1 MTLISLKARRGIAAL
16 TFAATVA
23 TFLLATP
30 VKAITIGFNDSTERT
45 QLLVDGLPATSEQAQ
60 MLIERAGA
68 EFMETKPIPT
78 SDRNAKPGFGGVRIL
93 EPGTDE
99 TSDILLVLITGETD
113 SIPGVTLP
121 LAVRFTFSSD
131 PQNNFPTQGFSTFA
145 ENGRTQQVGI
155 MVGDEDRRFK
165 DAAGNVITLPSDIQ
179 VTIQSD
185 VEVPGPIA
193 GTGLAGLILATGSL
207 LRWWRRRQRI
217 LRKCCTSI
225 LMVPEG

>member
-1 MTLISLKARRGIAAL
+1 MARTPSKVRAGIAAL
-16 TFAATVA
+16 MFAAAVA
-23 TFLLATP
+23 PFVLATP
-30 VKAITIGFNDSTERT
+30 VKAITIGFGDSVEGAP

-78 SDRNAKPGFGGVRIL
+78 SDRDAKPGFGGVRIV
-93 EPGTDE
+93 EPGTDI
-99 TSDILLVLITGETD
+99 TSDILLVLITGPDQTD

-131 PQNNFPTQGFSTFA
+131 PQNNFPTLGFSTFA

-185 VEVPGPIA
+185 VEVPGPVVGA
-193 GTGLAGLILATGSL
+193 GVPGLILATGAL
-207 LRWWRRRQRI
+207 LALARRRRSSSPKFQ
-217 LRKCCTSI
+217 
-225 LMVPEG
+225 

>member
-1 MTLISLKARRGIAAL
+1 MALISLKARTGIAVL
-16 TFAATVA
+16 TFAATLAPFV
-23 TFLLATP
+23 LATP

-45 QLLVDGLPATSEQAQ
+45 QLLVDGLPATPEQSG

-78 SDRNAKPGFGGVRIL
+78 SDRDAKPGFGGVRIV
-93 EPGTDE
+93 EPGTDM
-99 TSDILLVLITGETD
+99 TSDILLVSITGETD

-131 PQNNFPTQGFSTFA
+131 PQNNFPTLGFSTFA

-165 DAAGNVITLPSDIQ
+165 DAAGNAITLPSDIQ

-185 VEVPGPIA
+185 VEVPGPVA
-193 GTGLAGLILATGSL
+193 GTGLAGLILATGGL
-207 LRWWRRRQRI
+207 LTLARRRRQKI
-217 LRKCCTSI
+217 A
-225 LMVPEG
+225 

>member
-1 MTLISLKARRGIAAL
+1 MALISLKARTGIAVL
-16 TFAATVA
+16 TFAATLAPFV
-23 TFLLATP
+23 LATP

-45 QLLVDGLPATSEQAQ
+45 QLLVDGLPATPEQSG

-78 SDRNAKPGFGGVRIL
+78 SDRDAKPGFGGVRIV
-93 EPGTDE
+93 EPGTDM
-99 TSDILLVLITGETD
+99 TSDILLVSITGETD

-131 PQNNFPTQGFSTFA
+131 PQNNFPTLGFSTFA

-185 VEVPGPIA
+185 VEVPGPVA
-193 GTGLAGLILATGSL
+193 GTGLAGLILATGGL
-207 LRWWRRRQRI
+207 LTLARRRRQKI
-217 LRKCCTSI
+217 A
-225 LMVPEG
+225 

>member
-1 MTLISLKARRGIAAL
+1 
-16 TFAATVA
+16 
-23 TFLLATP
+23 
-30 VKAITIGFNDSTERT
+30 
-45 QLLVDGLPATSEQAQ
+45 

>member
-1 MTLISLKARRGIAAL
+1 MALISLKARRGIAAL
-16 TFAATVA
+16 TFAATFAPFV
-23 TFLLATP
+23 LATP

-45 QLLVDGLPATSEQAQ
+45 QLLVDGLPATPEQAQ

-78 SDRNAKPGFGGVRIL
+78 SDRNAKPGFGGVRTL

-131 PQNNFPTQGFSTFA
+131 PQNNFPTLGFSTFE

-165 DAAGNVITLPSDIQ
+165 DAAGNAITLPSDIQ

-185 VEVPGPIA
+185 VEVPGPVVGA
-193 GTGLAGLILATGSL
+193 GVPGLILAGGGL
-207 LRWWRRRQRI
+207 LGWWRRRQR
-217 LRKCCTSI
+217 TA
-225 LMVPEG
+225 

>member
-1 MTLISLKARRGIAAL
+1 MAL
-16 TFAATVA
+16 TPSKVRARIGALIFAAAVTPFV
-23 TFLLATP
+23 LATP

-45 QLLVDGLPATSEQAQ
+45 QLLVDGLPATSEQFQ

-131 PQNNFPTQGFSTFA
+131 PQNNFPTLGFSTFT

-155 MVGDEDRRFK
+155 IVGDEDRRFK

-185 VEVPGPIA
+185 VEVPGPVA
-193 GTGLAGLILATGSL
+193 GTGLAGLILATGGL
-207 LRWWRRRQRI
+207 LALARRH
-217 LRKCCTSI
+217 RK
-225 LMVPEG
+225 LVA